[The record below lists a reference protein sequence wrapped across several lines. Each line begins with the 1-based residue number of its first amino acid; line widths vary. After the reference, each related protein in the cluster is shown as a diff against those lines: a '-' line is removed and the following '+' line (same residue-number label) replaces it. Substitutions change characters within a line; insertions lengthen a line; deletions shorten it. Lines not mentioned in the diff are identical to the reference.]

1 MAGALS
7 RLATIAVDFGWLL
20 GELLVLF
27 LIVASGV
34 ALGAR
39 RLGVRRLRRALGGNR
54 LVGALKGIALGF
66 ATPFCT
72 YSAIPLLV
80 AMLDTGVRTSTW
92 LGFLLAAPVLDPLIA
107 VAIGVIFSPQAALA
121 YTLATFAGVL
131 AVAVIADAAGLE
143 HSRARVGT
151 TAIHAGQARWSP
163 PTASASG
170 ESSCDV
176 DPLPDGVAWQG
187 WSTELRRA
195 VRYAID
201 LIRGMAVPLL
211 VAVAFAAAITGF
223 LPQRLI
229 VSLAGPD
236 NLLAVPVAAIVGTPF
251 YVSGEAFLPI
261 AAALLDKGMS
271 AGAVFALIIAG
282 AGVNIPE
289 IGLLSRLLDRRLLV
303 VLVASVFAIAT
314 LAGYLIPT
322 VT

>member
-107 VAIGVIFSPQAALA
+107 VAISVIFRPQAALA

-131 AVAVIADAAGLE
+131 AAAVIADAAGLE
-143 HSRARVGT
+143 HRRARVGPP
-151 TAIHAGQARWSP
+151 AIRAGHARRSL

-170 ESSCDV
+170 ESSCDM
-176 DPLPDGVAWQG
+176 DPLPDVAAWQG
-187 WSTELRRA
+187 WSAELRRA

-201 LIRGMAVPLL
+201 LIRGMAVPLI

-223 LPQRLI
+223 VPQRLI

-236 NLLAVPVAAIVGTPF
+236 NLLAVPVAAVVGTPF

-289 IGLLSRLLDRRLLV
+289 IGLLSGLLDRRLLV

-322 VT
+322 IT